1 MVYGVTVRAEGNG
14 RSCASFRNEPR
25 EDKRMTRDREKQRVR
40 NVGWMAFLVFGVTC
54 AGAEPQ
60 RGTDDGPA
68 LFSVGF
74 EESEAANLWTAK
86 PLGGAEASIR
96 VEAGSGRGH
105 SLRVE
110 KTSVKGYVQ
119 WETAPIPV
127 ETGTTYRVTT
137 WLNTL
142 PSDRKAKGGA
152 TTAATV
158 YYMIS
163 PFSSKTPGASRSNT
177 FGPTRPFFSSGS
189 QWEKLEMPFTTGLD
203 IDRVRI
209 SLVFAED
216 TIDILMDDFKLAR
229 LGNRKE
235 YKPRYEPPVAET
247 LLPVEEAKKILVSRP
262 RATAEVRRV
271 GQRPRLFLDG
281 KESFPDFYV
290 GNAWRAQM
298 SQVREFGTAGV
309 KVTFIPYILGRGVY
323 GKFGV
328 WSGPGQTD
336 FSEVDEMLWRVLRAD
351 PHMYIMFYL
360 CTDPYPEWAS
370 ENNLEDAVTD
380 WDGNKAIVDM
390 HFLRWDKAPPKPDI
404 KKPSRGERYGH
415 SYVSERLRKDTGEV
429 LRQFAE
435 HIRNTLPGK
444 AVIGYHVI
452 GGNDGQMFQWNDFH
466 GNRCG
471 DYSPASLRAFR
482 NWLRTRY
489 RRESELKKAWRQTD
503 VTFETAQL
511 PAPERIGTD
520 RLFLDRPEDTDIVD
534 YKIFRSEGTVDTLT
548 GYGQILRDT
557 HKTPIMIGTYYAGPA
572 ASVMSH
578 RATGY
583 LLQKN
588 MFNYVTS
595 VLTYDAIRWPGGTGK
610 AHQAWSSLLLHD
622 TFGLS
627 EADFRSWK
635 THPGSPEDNYHVA
648 RVETEEESRAM
659 IRRDA
664 GHMLAVGQGIWW
676 YDMSGG
682 WFSDPSIMCAIGE
695 TVNGFREDL
704 QNPALP
710 KSEVAVFID
719 ERSMSHVASANAPY
733 LGYAGLNRQI
743 VLLNSSGVPYH
754 LYLQEDVA
762 NRRLP
767 PYKLY
772 VFLNAYHLSEAEWKA
787 IRKLRRDGR
796 TLAFVH
802 APGIVAGSVPESAD
816 AADAV
821 TRITGIRVKSGG
833 EQSLQLRTLPGN
845 GIIETPVNQLG
856 LKAPVFAVDDSETQP
871 VAAYADGQCA
881 VALKDFGKWKSLF
894 FGGVSMNEFFFN
906 ALARHAGAWVA
917 APAGNAVYGSQNFL
931 TIHAL
936 YPGEKEVRLLERS
949 EVTDLATG
957 GLISRDTD
965 RLTFPMKR
973 GETRWF
979 HLQPPAKP

>member
-1 MVYGVTVRAEGNG
+1 MI
-14 RSCASFRNEPR
+14 RSRR
-25 EDKRMTRDREKQRVR
+25 KRCVR
-40 NVGWMAFLVFGVTC
+40 NVRWIAFLMFSVAY
-54 AGAEPQ
+54 AGPEPQ
-60 RGTDDGPA
+60 RGIEDDAPA

-74 EESEAANLWTAK
+74 EEVEAANLWTAK

-96 VEAGSGRGH
+96 LEAGAGKGR

-110 KTSVKGYVQ
+110 KTNVKGYVQ
-119 WETAPIPV
+119 WETVPIPV
-127 ETGTTYRVTT
+127 ETATTYRVSA

-142 PSDRKAKGGA
+142 HSDRKSKDGT
-152 TTAATV
+152 TTAAAV
-158 YYMIS
+158 YFMIS
-163 PFSSKTPGASRSNT
+163 PSSSKKTGASHSNI

-189 QWEKLEMPFTTGLD
+189 QWEKLDMSFTTGPD

-209 SLVFAED
+209 SLVFAQD
-216 TIDILMDDFKLAR
+216 AIDILMDDLKLTR
-229 LGNRKE
+229 LGNKKD
-235 YKPRYEPPVAET
+235 YKPRYERPVPET
-247 LLPVEEAKKILVSRP
+247 LMPLEEAKKIVATRP

-290 GNAWRAQM
+290 GNAWRAQN
-298 SQVREFGTAGV
+298 SQVREFGMAGV

-323 GKFGV
+323 GPFGV
-328 WSGPGQTD
+328 WRGPGQTD

-351 PHMYIMFYL
+351 PNMYIMFYL
-360 CTDPYPEWAS
+360 CTDPYPEWAA
-370 ENNLEDAVTD
+370 ENNLEDVVTD
-380 WDGNKAIVDM
+380 RDGNKAIVNM
-390 HFLRWDKAPPKPDI
+390 HFLRWDKAPPPKPDAQKSPYI
-404 KKPSRGERYGH
+404 ERYG
-415 SYVSERLRKDTGEV
+415 YVYASERLRKDTGEV
-429 LRQFAE
+429 LRQFAG
-435 HIRNTLPGK
+435 HIRNSLPGK

-482 NWLRTRY
+482 NWLRTKY
-489 RRESELKKAWRQTD
+489 RRETELKKAWRQPN
-503 VTFETAQL
+503 VTFETAEF
-511 PAPERIGTD
+511 PVPERIGTD
-520 RLFLDRPEDTDIVD
+520 RLLLDRPEDRDIVD
-534 YKIFRSEGTVDTLT
+534 YKIFRSEGTIDTLA

-557 HKTPIMIGTYYAGPA
+557 HKSPILIGTYYAGPA
-572 ASVMSH
+572 ASVISH

-583 LLQKN
+583 LLKKN

-635 THPGSPEDNYHVA
+635 TYPGTPENNYHVA
-648 RVETEEESRAM
+648 RVETEAESSAM

-682 WFSDPSIMCAIGE
+682 WFSAPAIMRTITE
-695 TVNGFREDL
+695 TVNGFRADL
-704 QNPALP
+704 KNPALP
-710 KSEVAVFID
+710 RSDVAVFID
-719 ERSMSHVASANAPY
+719 ERSLSHVASANAAY
-733 LGYAGLNRQI
+733 LDYAGINRQI

-772 VFLNAYHLSEAEWKA
+772 LFLNPYHLSDKEWNA
-787 IRKLRRDGR
+787 IRSLRRDGR
-796 TLAFVH
+796 MLAFVH
-802 APGIVAGSVPESAD
+802 APGIVAGSIPEATD

-821 TRITGIRVKSGG
+821 TRITGIHVKNGG
-833 EQSLQLRTLPGN
+833 EQSLQLHTLPGN
-845 GIIETPVNQLG
+845 GIMETPINQIN
-856 LKAPVFAVDDSETQP
+856 LKAPVFAVDDPEAKP
-871 VAAYADGQCA
+871 VAAYADGQIA
-881 VALKDFGKWKSLF
+881 VAFKDFGKWKSLF
-894 FGGVSMNEFFFN
+894 FGGVSMNEFFLN
-906 ALARHAGAWVA
+906 ALAHYAGAWVA

-936 YPGEKEVRLLERS
+936 YPGNKEVRLLERS

-957 GLISRDTD
+957 ELISRDTD